1 MNRKAFSIIFGLL
14 AVALGVAYTLAACG
28 VIEPFTIFIP
38 GWWTV
43 FIIVPGLIML
53 FSSRSSKFV
62 SLCLIALGVALFLH
76 SNDLLGDIKKYI
88 IPVLLIIF
96 GLSLIIKVIVNSRK
110 KKITSIRKY
119 QADGDIPAYETAFG
133 EINPDFYGKTFK
145 GCSIDVAFGSGKLD
159 LRNSIIDKE
168 ANIFVNSAFSGVRIL
183 LPPDCRLDIQT
194 STSFAGVNT
203 KYVPSDDPDAPI
215 VNIFVSSS
223 FGGVD
228 IL

>member
-1 MNRKAFSIIFGLL
+1 MNKKAFSIIFGLL

-110 KKITSIRKY
+110 KKLQVSGNTRQMGISPHMRLPLAKLIR
-119 QADGDIPAYETAFG
+119 IFL
-133 EINPDFYGKTFK
+133 
-145 GCSIDVAFGSGKLD
+145 VRL
-159 LRNSIIDKE
+159 LR
-168 ANIFVNSAFSGVRIL
+168 GV
-183 LPPDCRLDIQT
+183 
-194 STSFAGVNT
+194 V
-203 KYVPSDDPDAPI
+203 
-215 VNIFVSSS
+215 
-223 FGGVD
+223 
-228 IL
+228 